1 MTPAERRQMMLVG
14 PILPTILALA
24 LPNVLN
30 VAMQSLVSISDGWF
44 IGHLGTVDLAAL
56 ALVFPTQMALGMMS
70 AGAMGG
76 GISSSVARAL
86 GAGNR
91 AAAEAA
97 AAHAL
102 AIALGMALLF
112 AIVFVGF
119 GRQIYGAL
127 GGSGAALD
135 RAEGFATILFTG
147 CAAHWI
153 ANSMASVLRGTGDMK
168 TPGYALVAT
177 AALQIPLTGALT
189 LGWFGLPAFGIRGPA
204 MAAVTVFSL
213 AAVWMLSR
221 LIGPKAA
228 LRLRWPAG
236 GFRWPAFRDILK
248 VGLIACLVVILTNG
262 TVLVVTGLIGR
273 EGDSALAGYGIGSR
287 LEYMLIPI
295 SFGVGATLTALVGT
309 NIGARQYARARRMA
323 WTGASIAGGIAA
335 VIGLVVAIWPDLWLG
350 LFTVD
355 PRALASGRHYLSI
368 VGPAYGFFGLAMG
381 LYFASQGTGEMYW
394 PVAANITRIVIA
406 GGGSLLAL
414 DHFGWGV
421 SGLYAFVAAGIV
433 AFALLLA
440 FSTTRRAWTGREPAP
455 VTAGLRARA

>member
-1 MTPAERRQMMLVG
+1 MSPAERRQMMLAG
-14 PILPTILALA
+14 PIVPTILALA
-24 LPNVLN
+24 MPNVLN

-44 IGHLGTVDLAAL
+44 VGQLGIIDLAAL
-56 ALVFPTQMALGMMS
+56 ALVFPTQMTLGMMS

-102 AIALGMALLF
+102 VIALGMSVLF

-119 GRQIYGAL
+119 GRTIYGAL

-135 RAEGFATILFTG
+135 RAEAFATILFLG
-147 CAAHWI
+147 CAAHWV

-168 TPGYALVAT
+168 TPGYALVAA

-189 LGWFGLPAFGIRGPA
+189 LGWFGLPALGIRGPA
-204 MAAVTVFSL
+204 L
-213 AAVWMLSR
+213 AAVISFALAAAWMLSR
-221 LIGPKAA
+221 LLGAKAA
-228 LRLRWPAG
+228 LRLHWPQG
-236 GFRWPAFRDILK
+236 GFKWVAFRDILK

-273 EGDSALAGYGIGSR
+273 EGDGAIAGYGIGSR

-295 SFGVGATLTALVGT
+295 SFGIGATLTALVGT
-309 NIGARQYARARRMA
+309 NIGARQYARAQRLA
-323 WTGASIAGGIAA
+323 WTGAAMAGGIAA
-335 VIGLVVAIWPDLWLG
+335 VIGIVVAIWPDLWLG
-350 LFTVD
+350 LFTAD
-355 PRALASGRHYLSI
+355 PIALASGRHYLSI
-368 VGPAYGFFGLAMG
+368 VGPAYGFFGVAMA

-394 PVAANITRIVIA
+394 PVAANITRITIA

-414 DHFGWGV
+414 DQFGWGV
-421 SGLYAFVAAGIV
+421 SGLYACVAVGIV
-433 AFALLLA
+433 AFSLLLA
-440 FSTTRRAWTGREPAP
+440 FSTTRRAWTGA
-455 VTAGLRARA
+455 